1 MVKERFSASVRSKAF
16 RFLRLLRS
24 GAIVPRTITTTA
36 NATKNQKDALLAG
49 AVGGV
54 ATAAGVL
61 AVSAGVLAVAAGAA
75 GALASAAGVLAG
87 SGDVLAVSAG
97 VVAAA
102 AGAAGCFR

>member
-1 MVKERFSASVRSKAF
+1 MVKERFSAPVLSKAF

-49 AVGGV
+49 AAGGV
-54 ATAAGVL
+54 TTAGGVL
-61 AVSAGVLAVAAGAA
+61 AVSAGVLAVAAGV
-75 GALASAAGVLAG
+75 LASAAGVLAG
-87 SGDVLAVSAG
+87 SEDVLAVAAG

-102 AGAAGCFR
+102 AGVAGCFR